1 MTDIRIEHRLADDPR
16 QAETVITVIGAR
28 AFALKPEP
36 AAER

>member
-1 MTDIRIEHRLADDPR
+1 MTNIRIQLKLAGDPS

-36 AAER
+36 DAGK